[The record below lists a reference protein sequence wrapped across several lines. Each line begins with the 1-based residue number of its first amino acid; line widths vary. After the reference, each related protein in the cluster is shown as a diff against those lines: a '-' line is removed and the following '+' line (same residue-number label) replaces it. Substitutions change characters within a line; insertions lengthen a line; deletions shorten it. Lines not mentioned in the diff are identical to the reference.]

1 MTNAE
6 SVWKLSAGISDYS
19 SLFFIFLTVLYMV
32 LVICEGTWERQRKA
46 MLQDSALLIV
56 IFLITSGLC
65 VRSRVSGGEQ
75 DSMILFKI
83 PYAFLFIMGICGFL
97 FAGIQMFGI
106 FKRCRNY
113 LRENAIQESLDNLPS
128 GIVFFDGNGM
138 PKLMNRRMHQICMNL
153 AGRDIQ
159 NITELEEALSK
170 PLKEQVFFDD
180 DLKVYGFSDGSVWK
194 FSEKEIITTG
204 GDRFS
209 QVLASE
215 VSELYQSKVLLK
227 RENQKLQEMSA
238 AMKELS
244 KNVVTLT
251 REEETLSMKMR
262 VHDNLGYSVLAAQR
276 MLMRES
282 EEDRDIFL
290 SQWKQTLDLL
300 NKDNESVEDEQLHRQ
315 VQDRAK
321 FLGVKIIYT
330 GEKIWEFHIF
340 RLLDII
346 LLEALSNCVRHA
358 GASELYV
365 KFGSAEHEWGVVIT
379 DNGQKPEKNIKEGGG
394 LSGMRKKVE
403 QCGGTLRICSDP
415 IFSITVKI
423 PKEVRR

>member
-1 MTNAE
+1 MLKVFGSCLPE
-6 SVWKLSAGISDYS
+6 YQIMLVC
-19 SLFFIFLTVLYMV
+19 FFIFLTVLYMV

-56 IFLITSGLC
+56 IFLITFGLC
-65 VRSRVSGGEQ
+65 VRSRVFGGEQ

-194 FSEKEIITTG
+194 FSEKEIITTA
-204 GDRFS
+204 GDRFF

-215 VSELYQSKVLLK
+215 VSELYRNKVLLK
-227 RENQKLQEMSA
+227 EENQKLQEMSV

-244 KNVVTLT
+244 KNVITLT
-251 REEETLSMKMR
+251 REEEMLSMKMR
-262 VHDNLGYSVLAAQR
+262 VHDNLGYSVLATQR

-282 EEDRDIFL
+282 EEDRDMFL

-300 NKDNESVEDEQLHRQ
+300 NKDNESVEGEQLHRQ
-315 VQDRAK
+315 VQERAK
-321 FLGVKIIYT
+321 VLGVKIIYT
-330 GEKIWEFHIF
+330 GEKVWESHISE
-340 RLLDII
+340 LMDII

-365 KFGSAEHEWGVVIT
+365 KFSIEEQEWVMVLT

-394 LSGMRKKVE
+394 LSGIRKRVE
-403 QCGGTLRICSDP
+403 QCGGSMRITAAP
-415 IFSITVKI
+415 RFSITVKLLR
-423 PKEVRR
+423 EVRR

>member
-1 MTNAE
+1 MLKVFGSCLPE
-6 SVWKLSAGISDYS
+6 YQIMLVC
-19 SLFFIFLTVLYMV
+19 FFVFLTVLYMV

-65 VRSRVSGGEQ
+65 VRSRVFGGEQ

-138 PKLMNRRMHQICMNL
+138 PKLMNRRMHQICTNL
-153 AGRDIQ
+153 AGGDIQ

-209 QVLASE
+209 QFLASE

-315 VQDRAK
+315 VKDRAK

-330 GEKIWEFHIF
+330 GEKIWESHIF

-365 KFGSAEHEWGVVIT
+365 KFGSEEHEWGVVIT

-394 LSGMRKKVE
+394 LSGIRKRVE
-403 QCGGTLRICSDP
+403 QCGGTLRICSNP

>member
-1 MTNAE
+1 MLKVFGSCLPE
-6 SVWKLSAGISDYS
+6 YQIMLVC
-19 SLFFIFLTVLYMV
+19 FFIFLTVLYMV

-65 VRSRVSGGEQ
+65 VRSRVFGGEQ

-330 GEKIWEFHIF
+330 GEKIWESHIF

-358 GASELYV
+358 GAGELYV

-394 LSGMRKKVE
+394 LSGIRKRVE

>member
-1 MTNAE
+1 MLKVFGSCLPE
-6 SVWKLSAGISDYS
+6 YQIMLVC
-19 SLFFIFLTVLYMV
+19 FFIFLTVLYMV

-65 VRSRVSGGEQ
+65 VRSRVFGGEQ

-282 EEDRDIFL
+282 EEDRDVFL

-330 GEKIWEFHIF
+330 GEKIWESHIF

-394 LSGMRKKVE
+394 LSGIRKKVE

>member
-1 MTNAE
+1 MLKVFGSCLPE
-6 SVWKLSAGISDYS
+6 YQIMLVC
-19 SLFFIFLTVLYMV
+19 FFVFLTVLYMV

-227 RENQKLQEMSA
+227 KENQKLQEMSA

-330 GEKIWEFHIF
+330 GEKIWESHIF

-365 KFGSAEHEWGVVIT
+365 KFGSAEHEWDVVIT

-394 LSGMRKKVE
+394 LSGIRKKVE

>member
-1 MTNAE
+1 MLKVFGSCLPE
-6 SVWKLSAGISDYS
+6 YQIMLVC
-19 SLFFIFLTVLYMV
+19 FFIFLTVLYMV

-65 VRSRVSGGEQ
+65 VRSRVFGGEQ

-209 QVLASE
+209 QFLASE

-330 GEKIWEFHIF
+330 GEKIWESHIF

-394 LSGMRKKVE
+394 LSGIRKRVE

>member
-1 MTNAE
+1 
-6 SVWKLSAGISDYS
+6 
-19 SLFFIFLTVLYMV
+19 
-32 LVICEGTWERQRKA
+32 
-46 MLQDSALLIV
+46 
-56 IFLITSGLC
+56 
-65 VRSRVSGGEQ
+65 
-75 DSMILFKI
+75 
-83 PYAFLFIMGICGFL
+83 
-97 FAGIQMFGI
+97 MFGI
-106 FKRCRNY
+106 FKHRRNC

-330 GEKIWEFHIF
+330 GEKIWESHIF

-394 LSGMRKKVE
+394 LSGIRKRVE

>member
-1 MTNAE
+1 MLKVFGSCLPE
-6 SVWKLSAGISDYS
+6 YQIMLVC
-19 SLFFIFLTVLYMV
+19 FFVFLTVLYMV

-65 VRSRVSGGEQ
+65 VRSRVFGGEQ

-159 NITELEEALSK
+159 NIIELEEALSK

-227 RENQKLQEMSA
+227 KENQKLQEMSA

-330 GEKIWEFHIF
+330 GEKIWESHIF

-394 LSGMRKKVE
+394 LSGIRKKVE

>member
-1 MTNAE
+1 MLKVFGSCLPE
-6 SVWKLSAGISDYS
+6 YQIILVC
-19 SLFFIFLTVLYMV
+19 FFIFLTVLYMV

-56 IFLITSGLC
+56 LFLITSGLC

-97 FAGIQMFGI
+97 FAGIQMLEI

-330 GEKIWEFHIF
+330 GEKIWESHIF

-394 LSGMRKKVE
+394 LSGIRKKVE

>member
-1 MTNAE
+1 MLKVFGSYLPE
-6 SVWKLSAGISDYS
+6 YQIMLVC
-19 SLFFIFLTVLYMV
+19 FFIFLTVLYMV
-32 LVICEGTWERQRKA
+32 LVICEGTWERQRRA

-65 VRSRVSGGEQ
+65 VRSRVFGGEQ
-75 DSMILFKI
+75 DTMILFKI
-83 PYAFLFIMGICGFL
+83 PYAFLCIMGICGYL

-106 FKRCRNY
+106 FKRRRNY

-330 GEKIWEFHIF
+330 GEKIWESHIF

-394 LSGMRKKVE
+394 LSGIRKRVE

>member
-1 MTNAE
+1 MLKVFGSCLPE
-6 SVWKLSAGISDYS
+6 YQIMLVC
-19 SLFFIFLTVLYMV
+19 FFIFLTVLYMV

-65 VRSRVSGGEQ
+65 VRSRVFGGEQ

-215 VSELYQSKVLLK
+215 VSELYQSKMLLK

-330 GEKIWEFHIF
+330 GEKIWESHIF

-346 LLEALSNCVRHA
+346 LLEALSNCARHA

-394 LSGMRKKVE
+394 LSGIRKKVE

-415 IFSITVKI
+415 NFSITVKI

>member
-1 MTNAE
+1 MLKVFGSCLPE
-6 SVWKLSAGISDYS
+6 YQIMLVC
-19 SLFFIFLTVLYMV
+19 FFIFLTVLYMV

-65 VRSRVSGGEQ
+65 VRR
-75 DSMILFKI
+75 
-83 PYAFLFIMGICGFL
+83 ICGFL

-330 GEKIWEFHIF
+330 GEKIWESHIF

-394 LSGMRKKVE
+394 LSGIRKKVE

>member
-1 MTNAE
+1 MLKVFGSCLPE
-6 SVWKLSAGISDYS
+6 YQIMLVC
-19 SLFFIFLTVLYMV
+19 FFVFLTVLYMV

-65 VRSRVSGGEQ
+65 VRSRVFGGEQ

-300 NKDNESVEDEQLHRQ
+300 NKDNESVEDEQLHRE

-330 GEKIWEFHIF
+330 GEKIWESHIF

-394 LSGMRKKVE
+394 LSGIRKKVE

>member
-1 MTNAE
+1 MLKVFGSCLPE
-6 SVWKLSAGISDYS
+6 YQIMLVCS
-19 SLFFIFLTVLYMV
+19 FIFLTVLYMV

-46 MLQDSALLIV
+46 MLQDSVLLIV
-56 IFLITSGLC
+56 VFLITSGLC
-65 VRSRVSGGEQ
+65 VRSRVFGGEQ

-83 PYAFLFIMGICGFL
+83 PYAFLFIMGICGYL

-106 FKRCRNY
+106 FKHRRNC

-227 RENQKLQEMSA
+227 RENQKLQEMAA

-330 GEKIWEFHIF
+330 GEKIWESHIF

-394 LSGMRKKVE
+394 LSGIRKRVE

>member
-1 MTNAE
+1 MLKVFGSCLPE
-6 SVWKLSAGISDYS
+6 YQIMLVC
-19 SLFFIFLTVLYMV
+19 FFIFLTVLYMV

-65 VRSRVSGGEQ
+65 VRSRVFGGEQ

-194 FSEKEIITTG
+194 FSEKEVITTG

-330 GEKIWEFHIF
+330 GEKIWESHIF

-394 LSGMRKKVE
+394 LSGIRKRVE

>member
-1 MTNAE
+1 MLKVFGSCLPE
-6 SVWKLSAGISDYS
+6 YQIMLVC
-19 SLFFIFLTVLYMV
+19 FFVFLTVLYMV

-65 VRSRVSGGEQ
+65 VRSRVFGGEQ

-83 PYAFLFIMGICGFL
+83 SYAFLFIMGICGFL

-138 PKLMNRRMHQICMNL
+138 PKLMNRRMHQICTNL
-153 AGRDIQ
+153 AGGDIQ

-209 QVLASE
+209 QFLASE

-315 VQDRAK
+315 VKDRAK

-330 GEKIWEFHIF
+330 GEEIWESHIF

-365 KFGSAEHEWGVVIT
+365 KFGSEEHEWGVVIT

-394 LSGMRKKVE
+394 LSGIRKRVE
-403 QCGGTLRICSDP
+403 QCGGTLRICSNP

>member
-1 MTNAE
+1 MLKVFGSCLPE
-6 SVWKLSAGISDYS
+6 YQIMLVC
-19 SLFFIFLTVLYMV
+19 FFIFLTVLYMV

-65 VRSRVSGGEQ
+65 VRSRVFGGEQ

-282 EEDRDIFL
+282 EEDRDVFL

-330 GEKIWEFHIF
+330 GEKIWESHIF

-394 LSGMRKKVE
+394 LSGIRKRVE

>member
-1 MTNAE
+1 MLKVFGSCLPE
-6 SVWKLSAGISDYS
+6 YQIMLVC
-19 SLFFIFLTVLYMV
+19 FFVFLTVLYMV

-65 VRSRVSGGEQ
+65 VRSRVFGGEQ

-209 QVLASE
+209 QFLASE

-330 GEKIWEFHIF
+330 GEKIWESHIF

-394 LSGMRKKVE
+394 LSGIRKKVE

>member
-1 MTNAE
+1 MLKVFGSCLPE
-6 SVWKLSAGISDYS
+6 YQIMLVC
-19 SLFFIFLTVLYMV
+19 FFIFLTVLYMV

-65 VRSRVSGGEQ
+65 VRSRVFGGEQ

-83 PYAFLFIMGICGFL
+83 PYAFLFIIGICGYL

-282 EEDRDIFL
+282 EEDRDVFL

-330 GEKIWEFHIF
+330 GEKIWESHIF

-394 LSGMRKKVE
+394 LSGIRKRVE

>member
-1 MTNAE
+1 MLKVFGSCLPE
-6 SVWKLSAGISDYS
+6 YQIMLVC
-19 SLFFIFLTVLYMV
+19 FFIFLTVLYMV

-56 IFLITSGLC
+56 ILLITSGLC
-65 VRSRVSGGEQ
+65 VRSRVFGGEQ

-330 GEKIWEFHIF
+330 GEKIWESHIF

-394 LSGMRKKVE
+394 LSGIRKKVE

>member
-1 MTNAE
+1 MLKVFGSCLPE
-6 SVWKLSAGISDYS
+6 YQIMLVCS
-19 SLFFIFLTVLYMV
+19 FIFLTVLYMV

-46 MLQDSALLIV
+46 MLQDSVLLIV
-56 IFLITSGLC
+56 VFLITSGLC
-65 VRSRVSGGEQ
+65 VRSRVFGGEQ

-83 PYAFLFIMGICGFL
+83 PYAFLFIIGICGYL

-106 FKRCRNY
+106 FKHRRNC

-215 VSELYQSKVLLK
+215 VSELYRSKVLLK

-282 EEDRDIFL
+282 EKDRDIFL

-330 GEKIWEFHIF
+330 GEKIWESHIF

-394 LSGMRKKVE
+394 LSGIRKRVE

>member
-1 MTNAE
+1 MLKVFGSCLPE
-6 SVWKLSAGISDYS
+6 YQIMLVCS
-19 SLFFIFLTVLYMV
+19 FIFLTVLYMV

-46 MLQDSALLIV
+46 MLQDSVLLIV
-56 IFLITSGLC
+56 VFLITSGLC
-65 VRSRVSGGEQ
+65 VRSRVFGGEQ

-83 PYAFLFIMGICGFL
+83 PYAFLFIMGICGYL

-106 FKRCRNY
+106 FKHRRNC

-282 EEDRDIFL
+282 EEDRDVFL

-330 GEKIWEFHIF
+330 GEKIWKSHIF

-394 LSGMRKKVE
+394 LSGIRKRVE

>member
-1 MTNAE
+1 MLKVFGSCLPE
-6 SVWKLSAGISDYS
+6 YQIMLVC
-19 SLFFIFLTVLYMV
+19 FFIFLTVLYMV

-65 VRSRVSGGEQ
+65 VRSRVFGGEQ

-106 FKRCRNY
+106 FKRRRNY

-330 GEKIWEFHIF
+330 GEKIWESHIF

-394 LSGMRKKVE
+394 LSGIRKKVE

>member
-1 MTNAE
+1 MLKVFGSCLPE
-6 SVWKLSAGISDYS
+6 YQIMLVC
-19 SLFFIFLTVLYMV
+19 FFIFLTVLYMV

-65 VRSRVSGGEQ
+65 VRSRVFGGEQ

-209 QVLASE
+209 QFLASE

-330 GEKIWEFHIF
+330 GEKIWESHIF

-394 LSGMRKKVE
+394 LSGIRKKVE

>member
-1 MTNAE
+1 MLKVFGSCLPE
-6 SVWKLSAGISDYS
+6 YQIMLVC
-19 SLFFIFLTVLYMV
+19 FFVFLTVLYMV

-65 VRSRVSGGEQ
+65 VRSRVFGGEQ

-330 GEKIWEFHIF
+330 GEKIWESHIF

-394 LSGMRKKVE
+394 LSGIRKRVE
-403 QCGGTLRICSDP
+403 QCGGTLKICSDP

>member
-1 MTNAE
+1 MLKVFGSCLPE
-6 SVWKLSAGISDYS
+6 YQIMLVC
-19 SLFFIFLTVLYMV
+19 FFIFLTVLYMV

-65 VRSRVSGGEQ
+65 VRSRVFGGEQ

-321 FLGVKIIYT
+321 FLGVKIIYI
-330 GEKIWEFHIF
+330 GEKIWESHIF

-394 LSGMRKKVE
+394 LSGIRKKVE
-403 QCGGTLRICSDP
+403 KCGGTLRICSDP

>member
-1 MTNAE
+1 MLKVFGSCLPE
-6 SVWKLSAGISDYS
+6 YQIMLVC
-19 SLFFIFLTVLYMV
+19 FFIFLTVLYMV

-65 VRSRVSGGEQ
+65 VRSRVFGGEQ

-153 AGRDIQ
+153 TGRDIQ

-330 GEKIWEFHIF
+330 GEKIWESHIF

-346 LLEALSNCVRHA
+346 LLEALSNCARHA

-379 DNGQKPEKNIKEGGG
+379 DNGQKPEENIKEGGG
-394 LSGMRKKVE
+394 LSGIRKKVE

-415 IFSITVKI
+415 NFSITVKI

>member
-1 MTNAE
+1 MLKVFGSCLPE
-6 SVWKLSAGISDYS
+6 YQIMLVC
-19 SLFFIFLTVLYMV
+19 FFVFLTVLYMV

-128 GIVFFDGNGM
+128 GIVFFDENGM

-227 RENQKLQEMSA
+227 KENQKLQEMSA

-330 GEKIWEFHIF
+330 GEKIWESHIF

-365 KFGSAEHEWGVVIT
+365 KFGSAEHEWDVVIT

-394 LSGMRKKVE
+394 LSGIRKKVE